1 VLLKKQSLHFEHHS
15 FTRYQRRSFSSV
27 MSSQSERVT
36 LSQEAIIFSADKI
49 KISTSNLY
57 HDDRD
62 KLEAYLV
69 QIELYIKR
77 HSSQFK
83 FTENKVLFAF
93 IYLRDNAFTWFHH
106 YLTDYLQKKS
116 EKREEKINTMFRD
129 LQTFEKRLRRVFEDI
144 DKKHTA
150 KRQLYNLRQ
159 KTFAATYST
168 SFQHIATN
176 TKWDDAVLI
185 SQFYQRLRKKVKNEI
200 ARIDRFIDLQ
210 KMIIRA
216 MIIDNRQYER
226 RLKKGKESVMSVVL
240 SRKFK
245 KRRWQSYYDSQSM
258 KLDATRKIL
267 TNARD
272 KTVQQSK
279 TCYTC
284 EKLDH
289 YFKNCTQNK
298 YKNKSKSYDKQDRS
312 FAATKEDQKDKHQA
326 LSWTACYEN
335 NCRTHLSDK
344 KDSEWYSKFSRKNR
358 FYAATHRQS
367 EIHDENSDESSFTMI
382 AKPEISDSEAY
393 DSNRS
398 NDIEEAIRQAV
409 EKESRLSETLR
420 AFTIAAKDVLDQ
432 EEDCLE
438 VKKDLRKLTSQAS
451 FISMYNELYTL
462 FKQKEKDFSQ
472 RMQQIKNDIHQA
484 IYDTMQDESIAS
496 RKDVRYRDIV
506 MKKSLTEVKFIKQE
520 EYVLSDEDHIFRELR
535 QMTKVI
541 RERFDLCDSK
551 KYSLKKIN
559 SNRFQYIEKVLK
571 ERASSSKN

>member
-1 VLLKKQSLHFEHHS
+1 
-15 FTRYQRRSFSSV
+15 

-36 LSQEAIIFSADKI
+36 LSQEASIFSADKI

-77 HSSQFK
+77 HSFQFK
-83 FTENKVLFAF
+83 FIENKVLFAF

-106 YLTDYLQKKS
+106 YLMNYLQKKS
-116 EKREEKINTMFRD
+116 EKREEEINTIFRD
-129 LQTFEKRLRRVFEDI
+129 SQAFEKRLRRVFEDI
-144 DKKHTA
+144 DKKCTA

-159 KTFAATYST
+159 KIFAATYSI
-168 SFQHIATN
+168 SFQHIAMN
-176 TKWDDAVLI
+176 MKWDDAALI
-185 SQFYQRLRKKVKNEI
+185 SQFYQRLREKVKNEI
-200 ARIDRFIDLQ
+200 ARIDKFVNLQ
-210 KMIIRA
+210 KMIFRV
-216 MIIDNRQYER
+216 MIINNRQYER
-226 RLKKGKESVMSVVL
+226 RLKKDKESTMSVVL

-245 KRRWQSYYDSQSM
+245 KRRRQSYYDSQSM
-258 KLDATRKIL
+258 KLDATRKIS
-267 TNARD
+267 TNARG
-272 KTVQQSK
+272 KTAQQSK
-279 TCYTC
+279 ACYTC
-284 EKLDH
+284 KKLSH

-335 NCRTHLSDK
+335 NCRMHLSDK
-344 KDSEWYSKFSRKNR
+344 KDSEWYLKFLWKNR

-367 EIHDENSDESSFTMI
+367 EAHDEYSDESSFTMI
-382 AKPEISDSEAY
+382 AKSEILDSEAY

-398 NDIEEAIRQAV
+398 NDIEEAIHQAV
-409 EKESRLSETLR
+409 EEENRLSETLR
-420 AFTIAAKDVLDQ
+420 AFTIAAEDALDQ
-432 EEDCLE
+432 EEDHLE
-438 VKKDLRKLTSQAS
+438 IKKDLRKLTSQAS
-451 FISMYNELYTL
+451 FINMYNELYTL

-484 IYDTMQDESIAS
+484 IYDIMQDESIAS
-496 RKDVRYRDIV
+496 RKDIWYRDIV

-520 EYVLSDEDHIFRELR
+520 EYVLSDEDHIFRKLR
-535 QMTKVI
+535 QMTEII

-559 SNRFQYIEKVLK
+559 SNRFQYIEQILK